1 VIGDDLDAL
10 EDLRKRGI
18 PTVFGDAGRQEVL
31 KAAGVGAARIIV
43 VTNPSLSEKIAVCIA
58 ARALNSRIVIVA
70 TASSAAERAWLE
82 EFGAAFVV
90 DALDEMGDA
99 LLRVIRSS
107 L

>member
-1 VIGDDLDAL
+1 
-10 EDLRKRGI
+10 
-18 PTVFGDAGRQEVL
+18 
-31 KAAGVGAARIIV
+31 
-43 VTNPSLSEKIAVCIA
+43 
-58 ARALNSRIVIVA
+58 LNSRIVIVA